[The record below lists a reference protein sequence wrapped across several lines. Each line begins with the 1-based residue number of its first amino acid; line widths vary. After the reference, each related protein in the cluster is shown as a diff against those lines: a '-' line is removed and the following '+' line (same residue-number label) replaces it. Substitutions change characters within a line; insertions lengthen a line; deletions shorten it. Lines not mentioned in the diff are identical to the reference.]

1 MPLKCSQSRTHAWR
15 GITRSPQARTDRQ
28 KRQQPTLYLRSLTT
42 LKPSCD
48 WRTLALYLKRVA
60 LSM

>member
-1 MPLKCSQSRTHAWR
+1 MAWNH
-15 GITRSPQARTDRQ
+15 GAAPQARTNRQ

>member
-1 MPLKCSQSRTHAWR
+1 MAWNHARPWR
-15 GITRSPQARTDRQ
+15 NAQPHKRAVRQ
-28 KRQQPTLYLRSLTT
+28 KLLPPQQPTLYLRSLTT